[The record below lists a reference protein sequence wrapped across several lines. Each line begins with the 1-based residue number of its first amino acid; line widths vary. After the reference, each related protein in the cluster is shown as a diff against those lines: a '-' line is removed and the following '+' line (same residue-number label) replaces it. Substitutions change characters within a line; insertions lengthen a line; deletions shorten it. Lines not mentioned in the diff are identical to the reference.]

1 NSKVKK
7 MTVDSVMGDN
17 KAQVNGYIDDQGYVE
32 KVETKIDN
40 NVLGDIVW
48 NAIYTDWKDFNG
60 LKFPA
65 HIDQFQG
72 APKYFELTVTDVKA
86 NASVDLT
93 PSAGRGRGGPGGP
106 AAGRRGGRGG
116 APAGPTS
123 EDFGGGFWLITG

>member
-86 NASVDLT
+86 NTALDLT
-93 PSAGRGRGGPGGP
+93 PPPTPPPPAPGTTP
-106 AAGRRGGRGG
+106 
-116 APAGPTS
+116 PHT
-123 EDFGGGFWLITG
+123 T